1 MVGDID
7 SEGIIYSWTTN
18 VLNKVAN
25 NKATV
30 IVSKFL
36 RIFMMF

>member
-25 NKATV
+25 NKANA